1 MTLPKEER
9 RRLRIE
15 GAAHKSR
22 KARIVKTADAISNL
36 RCMAE
41 SPPAG
46 WPLGW
51 RLRYV
56 DGMRAMHDR
65 MRGAS
70 PALDELLDT
79 QEADSRAALTAMGN
93 DRGV

>member
-1 MTLPKEER
+1 
-9 RRLRIE
+9 
-15 GAAHKSR
+15 
-22 KARIVKTADAISNL
+22 
-36 RCMAE
+36 MAE

-70 PALDELLDT
+70 PALDELFDT
-79 QEADSRAALTAMGN
+79 QEADSRAALTAMGTTEGFE
-93 DRGV
+93 RGQPA